1 MMRYDTV
8 VATCRINIPT
18 ASHNRGMNVVYSLV
32 KRKYGSF
39 DLETESNGVEQV
51 IPRDEPFLL

>member
-1 MMRYDTV
+1 
-8 VATCRINIPT
+8 
-18 ASHNRGMNVVYSLV
+18 MNVVYSLV

-39 DLETESNGVEQV
+39 DLETESNGVEQD